1 MQEKT
6 KVKEEKNVLLK
17 EKQNERIP
25 RNKVK
30 TKNGITLIALVITI
44 IVLLILAGVSIAM
57 LTGQN
62 GILTQAQKAKSETER
77 AEIIEKAKLEILN
90 VQAESREEELTEE
103 KLTEILT
110 SEEYGIQGTLSDNGE
125 SSILD
130 KTFTTQDGKYQIQV
144 KEIYDG
150 KIKEKEKII
159 FTIDGIQFEA
169 EEGATWGNWITE
181 NKEVLIE
188 NNFEDLA
195 EIPVWDNYIGK
206 YLGGGNCYPRLQLN
220 GKYVIGDDM
229 KSPTEAKIING
240 GNYTW
245 RN

>member
-1 MQEKT
+1 M
-6 KVKEEKNVLLK
+6 KE
-17 EKQNERIP
+17 
-25 RNKVK
+25 NKVK
-30 TKNGITLIALVITI
+30 SQNREIKIKQKGITLIALVITI

-57 LTGQN
+57 LIGEN

-90 VQAESREEELTEE
+90 IQVENAEEKLTEE

-110 SEEYGIQGTLSDNGE
+110 SEKYGIQGTLSDNGE

-130 KTFTTQDGKYQIQV
+130 KTLTTKDGKYQIQV
-144 KEIYDG
+144 KEIYNG
-150 KIKEKEKII
+150 EIKEKEKVI

-181 NKEVLIE
+181 NKELLIE

-195 EIPVWDNYIGK
+195 EIPIWSSYIGI
-206 YLGGGNCYPRLQLN
+206 YVGGGSCHPVLKLN
-220 GKYVIGDDM
+220 GNFVTGEDIKP
-229 KSPTEAKIING
+229 PTEAKIING

-245 RN
+245 ENW

>member
-1 MQEKT
+1 MKENRIQNRNNET
-6 KVKEEKNVLLK
+6 KIK
-17 EKQNERIP
+17 EKVRI
-25 RNKVK
+25 KK
-30 TKNGITLIALVITI
+30 QKGITLIALIVTI

-62 GILTQAQKAKSETER
+62 GILTQAQKAKSETEKE
-77 AEIIEKAKLEILN
+77 EIIEKAKLEILN
-90 VQAESREEELTEE
+90 VQAENREEELTEE

-130 KTFTTQDGKYQIQV
+130 KTLTTKDGKYQIQV
-144 KEIYDG
+144 KEIYNG
-150 KIKEKEKII
+150 KIKEKEKLI

-181 NKEVLIE
+181 NKQLLIE

-195 EIPVWDNYIGK
+195 EIPIWSSYIGI
-206 YLGGGNCYPRLQLN
+206 YVGGGYCHPVLKLN
-220 GKYVIGDDM
+220 GNFVTGDDI
-229 KSPTEAKIING
+229 KPPTEAKIING

-245 RN
+245 KN

>member
-1 MQEKT
+1 M
-6 KVKEEKNVLLK
+6 KEIKIT
-17 EKQNERIP
+17 KQNER
-25 RNKVK
+25 RKEK
-30 TKNGITLIALVITI
+30 GITLIALVISI

-62 GILTQAQKAKSETER
+62 GILTQAQKAKSETEK
-77 AEIIEKAKLEILN
+77 EGIIEKAKLEILN
-90 VQAESREEELTEE
+90 VQAENREEELTEE
-103 KLTEILT
+103 KLTKILT

-130 KTFTTQDGKYQIQV
+130 KTLTTKDGKYQIQV
-144 KEIYDG
+144 KEIYNG
-150 KIKEKEKII
+150 KIKEKEKVI

-181 NKEVLIE
+181 NKQLLIE

-195 EIPVWDNYIGK
+195 EIPIWGNYIGI
-206 YLGGGNCYPRLQLN
+206 YAGTGDCYPGLQLN
-220 GKYVIGDDM
+220 GIFVIGGDM
-229 KSPTEAKIING
+229 KPPTEAKIING

-245 RN
+245 RNR

>member
-1 MQEKT
+1 MKENRIQNRNNET
-6 KVKEEKNVLLK
+6 KIK
-17 EKQNERIP
+17 EKVRI
-25 RNKVK
+25 KK
-30 TKNGITLIALVITI
+30 QKGITLIALIVTI

-62 GILTQAQKAKSETER
+62 GILTQAQKAKSETEKE
-77 AEIIEKAKLEILN
+77 EIIEKAKLEILN
-90 VQAESREEELTEE
+90 VQAENREEELTEE

-130 KTFTTQDGKYQIQV
+130 KTLTTKDGKYQIQV
-144 KEIYDG
+144 KEIYNG
-150 KIKEKEKII
+150 KIKEKEKLI

-181 NKEVLIE
+181 NKQLLIE

-195 EIPVWDNYIGK
+195 EIPIWSSYIGI
-206 YLGGGNCYPRLQLN
+206 YFGGGYCYPVLKLN
-220 GKYVIGDDM
+220 GNFVIGGDM
-229 KSPTEAKIING
+229 EPPTEAKIING

-245 RN
+245 KN